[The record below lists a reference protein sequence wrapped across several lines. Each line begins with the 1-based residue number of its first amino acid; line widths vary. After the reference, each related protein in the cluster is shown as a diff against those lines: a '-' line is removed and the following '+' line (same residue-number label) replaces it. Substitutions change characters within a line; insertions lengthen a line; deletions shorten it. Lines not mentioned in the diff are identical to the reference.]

1 GLIFVLYQDYHSLIN
16 YQQDGSIHLI
26 KFKKDATFLHKNAV
40 KTALMNIPENSNL
53 VLDLRKSH
61 KIDPDILEMIETYKV
76 LAEVKNITVEIN
88 Q

>member
-1 GLIFVLYQDYHSLIN
+1 
-16 YQQDGSIHLI
+16 
-26 KFKKDATFLHKNAV
+26 
-40 KTALMNIPENSNL
+40 MNIPENSNL